1 MEKAKLQL
9 INSQLSELDEQK
21 TLYKT
26 IETAWLDAYSAQN
39 EFLAAKEKADYASV
53 RYELASEQFKAGMKN
68 TVELLTEKNTLLSA
82 QQQKLQTKYMALLNQ
97 KILEFYQGTA
107 INL

>member
-1 MEKAKLQL
+1 V
-9 INSQLSELDEQK
+9 S
-21 TLYKT
+21 
-26 IETAWLDAYSAQN
+26 
-39 EFLAAKEKADYASV
+39 
-53 RYELASEQFKAGMKN
+53 YELASEQFKAGMKN
-68 TVELLTEKNTLLSA
+68 TVELLTQKNTLLSA